1 MEMRVGAGNSHGLD
15 ALIRDLALVR
25 IQAVPLASLLF
36 LTSAYGDKKV
46 GRRNRWRGVIIW
58 FYMIMVVNVTLNH
71 GVLVR
76 AQVEPLKH

>member
-25 IQAVPLASLLF
+25 IQAVPLTSLLF
-36 LTSAYGDKKV
+36 LTSADGETKV
-46 GRRNRWRGVIIW
+46 GRRNRWRSVIIW